1 LASTADI
8 ALHRAD
14 LVDQIENS
22 MVEAGLLRT
31 IATHILAARSVDE
44 ALAAVTNE
52 ALNLLSSDIAG
63 VMLGDGDEIV
73 MRGCAGNQR
82 VETARLRMRR
92 GQGLAGLVLATGRPE
107 RVDDYVASI
116 AISNDFHPL
125 AHEERISCAMG
136 VPIRVGDD
144 IIGVLEVWRRAA
156 DAYTDVECAR
166 LVTLADLAAVA
177 FDNALMHEAN
187 ATSLVEIE
195 KAHTALAQQY
205 ATNDLALRL
214 QQELL
219 EALLDDP
226 QLVDLLQVIAR
237 VSDSRVHMF
246 DADLEHL
253 ASYPGHSNAAAVCAR
268 LTAGTRNHPK
278 RSPHHISWTSVDGCS
293 IAFQDITIGGD
304 LVGWLCLETDAE
316 PHDPNVS
323 TALTHASLACALRH
337 LQEQAGAR
345 ARAQQREDILL
356 ELLDGSVDVRRAAMS
371 RAKHVHIDLRGSM
384 RVVIVTAKDIATDRR
399 TVTDLHRVQ
408 RCVSDVLL
416 DHQISR
422 GLTVMRDDALI
433 FVTRSPDP
441 DQLKAALHE
450 ASRTI
455 TQPPR
460 LAWGVSSECHHALDL
475 DAARVQAETALRMSA
490 SSPRLDLTFFDDL
503 GIIGL
508 FLSGSADEHLE
519 RFVVDTL
526 GAVRQYDETHGS
538 TLMHT
543 LQTYLDCNCSQTA
556 TAERLFV
563 HPKTVKYRLTTVERL
578 SGLTLSTHHDR
589 LLADIAVRA
598 AHLA

>member
-1 LASTADI
+1 
-8 ALHRAD
+8 
-14 LVDQIENS
+14 
-22 MVEAGLLRT
+22 
-31 IATHILAARSVDE
+31 
-44 ALAAVTNE
+44 
-52 ALNLLSSDIAG
+52 
-63 VMLGDGDEIV
+63 
-73 MRGCAGNQR
+73 
-82 VETARLRMRR
+82 
-92 GQGLAGLVLATGRPE
+92 
-107 RVDDYVASI
+107 
-116 AISNDFHPL
+116 
-125 AHEERISCAMG
+125 
-136 VPIRVGDD
+136 
-144 IIGVLEVWRRAA
+144 
-156 DAYTDVECAR
+156 
-166 LVTLADLAAVA
+166 
-177 FDNALMHEAN
+177 MHEAN

-195 KAHTALAQQY
+195 RAHTALAQQY

-253 ASYPGHSNAAAVCAR
+253 ASYPVHSSPAAVCAR
-268 LTAGTRNHPK
+268 LTAVTRNHPK